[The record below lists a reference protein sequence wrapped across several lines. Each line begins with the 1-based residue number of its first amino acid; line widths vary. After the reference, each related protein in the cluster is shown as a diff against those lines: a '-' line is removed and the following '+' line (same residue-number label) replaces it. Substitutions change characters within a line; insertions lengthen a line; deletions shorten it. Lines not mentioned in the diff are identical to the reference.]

1 MAEASTFRT
10 IVPAVALLAVALI
23 LLPAITAEASC
34 STGNRVDHRDAEC
47 LSASWK
53 NRGVLKKS
61 PYHVRNMCPEYGKV
75 VAKVDLKSAM
85 DRTLHLNDG
94 SQRDGTTI
102 HRIRGISCC
111 SDIGELCNRSDV
123 VTDAGCVAQFNRVS
137 SAAWTCVDE
146 TASAAISGENYN
158 CTVTARCE
166 GRHDPVFHQYRTT
179 SITVPW
185 LDLGDVNNCY
195 GNLRRGPCTT
205 PQPDASWL
213 SVSDASAEEAE
224 GASLNFT
231 VTLSQALSEMVTVN
245 YRTSDGT
252 ARAGSDYRATSGWLY
267 FGPGQTEK
275 TVTVPVLDDELDEGS
290 ETLTLTVWNRSPQH
304 MSVADPTGTGTIF
317 NTDRMP
323 TAWIARFGRTVGE
336 QVLDAVDARMRAKPA
351 PGGEARL
358 AGQRI
363 GLGPPFEAGPGGD
376 ETSGR
381 ARTWEWE
388 VRAPRAARDPA
399 DRLNGGADPAPQG
412 FASRPRSP
420 GYGQMAAERD
430 LLPGSSFSLTAET
443 GGRGFVSI
451 WGRGAV
457 TRFSGRAP
465 ATAQA
470 GSDLPVDGEVASG
483 LLGADWTRG
492 RWTTGL
498 MVSHSL
504 GKGGYGSAGGPGSG
518 SGTDGTVTSTLTG
531 VWPWVRLALGERL
544 SVWGVAG
551 YGEGSLTLDP
561 GDAEGARTGAVR
573 TGLDLTMMAVGLRG
587 VLVQPPETGGI
598 ELAVRTDAMGVRT
611 RSAAVRGSSGN
622 LAAATAEVTRLRLGL
637 EGSRPFRLGDGSVLT
652 PSVEIGMRRDGGDA
666 ETGFGADIVAG
677 VAWSDPKRGLGAA
690 LRGRGLLTHEAKG
703 FQQRGLAGSFSWN
716 PVAGDRGPRLSLT
729 QTLGVPAQGVV
740 EAPLGRT
747 ALAGRPPNDPG
758 NAPRQR
764 RLEARF
770 GYGFAAFGDCF
781 TSTPEIAVGLSDA
794 GRDYSLGWRLA
805 RGPGSRSGAGG
816 GGPDGSALEL
826 AVEARRLE
834 STANRRMPPEHALGL
849 RVISRF

>member
-10 IVPAVALLAVALI
+10 IVPAVALLAVALM
-23 LLPAITAEASC
+23 LLPATTAEASC

-75 VAKVDLKSAM
+75 VAKVDLVSAM
-85 DRTLHLNDG
+85 DRTLHLDDG
-94 SQRDGTTI
+94 SQRDGSTI

-111 SDIGELCNRSDV
+111 SDTGELCNRSDV

-146 TASAAISGENYN
+146 TASAAISGENHN

-195 GNLRRGPCTT
+195 GDLRRGPCTT

-231 VTLSQALSEMVTVN
+231 VTLSQALSETVSVN

-304 MSVADPTGTGTIF
+304 MSVADPIGTGTIS

-323 TAWIARFGRTVGE
+323 TAWIARFGRTVAD
-336 QVLDAVDARMRAKPA
+336 QVLDAVDARMRANPA
-351 PGGEARL
+351 PGAELRL

-363 GLGPPFEAGPGGD
+363 GLGPLFGAGTGGD
-376 ETSGR
+376 AVSGED
-381 ARTWEWE
+381 RTLEPE
-388 VRAPRAARDPA
+388 F
-399 DRLNGGADPAPQG
+399 G
-412 FASRPRSP
+412 RPRSNGDPALRHVGPRP
-420 GYGQMAAERD
+420 GSPGFEQAEAGRV
-430 LLPGSSFSLTAET
+430 LLPGTSFSMTAET
-443 GGRGFVSI
+443 AGRGFVSI

-457 TRFSGRAP
+457 TRFSGREGDLALDGDV
-465 ATAQA
+465 AT
-470 GSDLPVDGEVASG
+470 G

-498 MVSHSL
+498 LVSHSL
-504 GKGGYGSAGGPGSG
+504 GDGSYRSTGA
-518 SGTDGTVTSTLTG
+518 DTVT
-531 VWPWVRLALGERL
+531 
-544 SVWGVAG
+544 
-551 YGEGSLTLDP
+551 
-561 GDAEGARTGAVR
+561 
-573 TGLDLTMMAVGLRG
+573 
-587 VLVQPPETGGI
+587 
-598 ELAVRTDAMGVRT
+598 
-611 RSAAVRGSSGN
+611 
-622 LAAATAEVTRLRLGL
+622 
-637 EGSRPFRLGDGSVLT
+637 
-652 PSVEIGMRRDGGDA
+652 RR
-666 ETGFGADIVAG
+666 
-677 VAWSDPKRGLGAA
+677 
-690 LRGRGLLTHEAKG
+690 
-703 FQQRGLAGSFSWN
+703 
-716 PVAGDRGPRLSLT
+716 
-729 QTLGVPAQGVV
+729 
-740 EAPLGRT
+740 
-747 ALAGRPPNDPG
+747 
-758 NAPRQR
+758 
-764 RLEARF
+764 
-770 GYGFAAFGDCF
+770 
-781 TSTPEIAVGLSDA
+781 
-794 GRDYSLGWRLA
+794 
-805 RGPGSRSGAGG
+805 
-816 GGPDGSALEL
+816 
-826 AVEARRLE
+826 
-834 STANRRMPPEHALGL
+834 
-849 RVISRF
+849 

>member
-1 MAEASTFRT
+1 MAEASTIRT
-10 IVPAVALLAVALI
+10 IVPAVALLAVASI
-23 LLPAITAEASC
+23 LLPASTAEASC
-34 STGNRVDHRDAEC
+34 STGNRVDHKDAEC

-75 VAKVDLKSAM
+75 VAKVDLVSAM
-85 DRTLHLNDG
+85 DRTLHLDDG

-111 SDIGELCNRSDV
+111 SDIGELCNRSDI

-304 MSVADPTGTGTIF
+304 MSVADPIGTGTIS

-336 QVLDAVDARMRAKPA
+336 QVLDAVDARMRANPA
-351 PGGEARL
+351 PGGELRL

-381 ARTWEWE
+381 APTWEWE
-388 VRAPRAARDPA
+388 VGAPRAARDPA
-399 DRLNGGADPAPQG
+399 DRLNGGADPARQG

-420 GYGQMAAERD
+420 GYGQTAAERD

-443 GGRGFVSI
+443 DGRGFVSI

-457 TRFSGRAP
+457 TRFSGREGDLALDGDV
-465 ATAQA
+465 AT
-470 GSDLPVDGEVASG
+470 G

-498 MVSHSL
+498 MVSHSV
-504 GKGGYGSAGGPGSG
+504 GKGGYGSADGPGSG
-518 SGTDGTVTSTLTG
+518 SGTGDTVTSTLTG

-544 SVWGVAG
+544 SVWGMAG

-561 GDAEGARTGAVR
+561 GDADGARTGAIR

-637 EGSRPFRLGDGSVLT
+637 EGSRPFRLADGSVLT
-652 PSVEIGMRRDGGDA
+652 PSAGIGVRRDGGDA
-666 ETGFGADIVAG
+666 ETGFGADIGAG
-677 VAWSDPKRGLGAA
+677 LAWADPKRGLGAA
-690 LRGRGLLTHEAKG
+690 LRGRALLTHEAKG
-703 FQQRGLAGSFSWN
+703 FRQRGLAGSFSWD
-716 PVAGDRGPRLSLT
+716 PVTGDRGPRLSLT

-740 EAPLGRT
+740 EAPFGRT

-758 NAPRQR
+758 NEPRQR

-770 GYGFAAFGDCF
+770 GYGFAAFGDRF

-816 GGPDGSALEL
+816 GEPDGSALEL

-834 STANRRMPPEHALGL
+834 STASRRMPPEHALGL

>member
-1 MAEASTFRT
+1 M
-10 IVPAVALLAVALI
+10 I
-23 LLPAITAEASC
+23 
-34 STGNRVDHRDAEC
+34 
-47 LSASWK
+47 
-53 NRGVLKKS
+53 
-61 PYHVRNMCPEYGKV
+61 
-75 VAKVDLKSAM
+75 
-85 DRTLHLNDG
+85 
-94 SQRDGTTI
+94 
-102 HRIRGISCC
+102 
-111 SDIGELCNRSDV
+111 
-123 VTDAGCVAQFNRVS
+123 
-137 SAAWTCVDE
+137 
-146 TASAAISGENYN
+146 
-158 CTVTARCE
+158 
-166 GRHDPVFHQYRTT
+166 PVFHQYRTT

-323 TAWIARFGRTVGE
+323 KAWIARFGRTVGE
-336 QVLDAVDARMRAKPA
+336 QVLDAVDTRMRAKPA

-363 GLGPPFEAGPGGD
+363 GPGPPFEAGPRGD
-376 ETSGR
+376 APSGEAGAQSATR
-381 ARTWEWE
+381 DLADWLK
-388 VRAPRAARDPA
+388 VGAAPTRQS
-399 DRLNGGADPAPQG
+399 LG
-412 FASRPRSP
+412 SRPRSP
-420 GYGQMAAERD
+420 GYGQTAAERD

-443 GGRGFVSI
+443 DGKGFVSI

-470 GSDLPVDGEVASG
+470 GDDLPVDGEVASA
-483 LLGADWTRG
+483 LLGADWMRG

-498 MVSHSL
+498 LVTHSL
-504 GKGGYGSAGGPGSG
+504 GEGGYRAAGGPGSG
-518 SGTDGTVTSTLTG
+518 SGTGGTVTSTLTG
-531 VWPWVRLALGERL
+531 VWPWMRHAVSARL

-561 GDAEGARTGAVR
+561 EDADGARTEAIR
-573 TGLDLTMMAVGLRG
+573 TGLDLTMAAFGLRG
-587 VLVQPPETGGI
+587 VLVKTPETGGI

-611 RSAAVRGSSGN
+611 RSAAVRGNSGN
-622 LAAATAEVTRLRLGL
+622 LAAAKAEVTRLRLGL
-637 EGSRPFRLGDGSVLT
+637 EGSRPFRLADGSVLT
-652 PSVEIGMRRDGGDA
+652 PSAGIGVRRDGGDA

-677 VAWSDPKRGLGAA
+677 LAWADPKRGLGAE
-690 LRGRGLLTHEAKG
+690 LRGRGLLTHESKG
-703 FQQRGLAGSFSWN
+703 FRQRGLAGSFSWN
-716 PVAGDRGPRLSLT
+716 PVTGDRGPRLSLT
-729 QTLGVPAQGVV
+729 QTLGVPGARRRRGSARAHGAGGVAAKRPRQR
-740 EAPLGRT
+740 APAAAVGGRGSATASRPSATASPRRRRSPSDCPMPGVTTAWAGGWRAAPDRGPGQAAGGRT
-747 ALAGRPPNDPG
+747 AARWSSPS
-758 NAPRQR
+758 R
-764 RLEARF
+764 R
-770 GYGFAAFGDCF
+770 G
-781 TSTPEIAVGLSDA
+781 
-794 GRDYSLGWRLA
+794 
-805 RGPGSRSGAGG
+805 GSRALLTGACRRSMHS
-816 GGPDGSALEL
+816 DSA
-826 AVEARRLE
+826 
-834 STANRRMPPEHALGL
+834 
-849 RVISRF
+849 

>member
-1 MAEASTFRT
+1 M
-10 IVPAVALLAVALI
+10 
-23 LLPAITAEASC
+23 LLPATTADASC
-34 STGNRVDHRDAEC
+34 GSGSRVNHRDAEC

-85 DRTLHLNDG
+85 DRTLHLDDG

-111 SDIGELCNRSDV
+111 SDIGELCNRSDI

-185 LDLGDVNNCY
+185 LDLRDVNNCY

-275 TVTVPVLDDELDEGS
+275 TVTVPALDDELDEGS

-323 TAWIARFGRTVGE
+323 KAWIARFGRTVAE
-336 QVLDAVDARMRAKPA
+336 QVLDAVETRMRAKPA

-363 GLGPPFEAGPGGD
+363 GPGPPFEAGPRGD
-376 ETSGR
+376 APSGE
-381 ARTWEWE
+381 AGAQSAT
-388 VRAPRAARDPA
+388 RDLA
-399 DRLNGGADPAPQG
+399 DWLKVGADPTREG
-412 FASRPRSP
+412 LGSRPRSP
-420 GYGQMAAERD
+420 A
-430 LLPGSSFSLTAET
+430 LL
-443 GGRGFVSI
+443 
-451 WGRGAV
+451 
-457 TRFSGRAP
+457 
-465 ATAQA
+465 
-470 GSDLPVDGEVASG
+470 
-483 LLGADWTRG
+483 
-492 RWTTGL
+492 
-498 MVSHSL
+498 H
-504 GKGGYGSAGGPGSG
+504 GSG
-518 SGTDGTVTSTLTG
+518 V
-531 VWPWVRLALGERL
+531 
-544 SVWGVAG
+544 
-551 YGEGSLTLDP
+551 
-561 GDAEGARTGAVR
+561 
-573 TGLDLTMMAVGLRG
+573 
-587 VLVQPPETGGI
+587 
-598 ELAVRTDAMGVRT
+598 
-611 RSAAVRGSSGN
+611 
-622 LAAATAEVTRLRLGL
+622 
-637 EGSRPFRLGDGSVLT
+637 
-652 PSVEIGMRRDGGDA
+652 
-666 ETGFGADIVAG
+666 
-677 VAWSDPKRGLGAA
+677 K
-690 LRGRGLLTHEAKG
+690 
-703 FQQRGLAGSFSWN
+703 
-716 PVAGDRGPRLSLT
+716 
-729 QTLGVPAQGVV
+729 
-740 EAPLGRT
+740 
-747 ALAGRPPNDPG
+747 
-758 NAPRQR
+758 
-764 RLEARF
+764 
-770 GYGFAAFGDCF
+770 C
-781 TSTPEIAVGLSDA
+781 
-794 GRDYSLGWRLA
+794 
-805 RGPGSRSGAGG
+805 
-816 GGPDGSALEL
+816 
-826 AVEARRLE
+826 
-834 STANRRMPPEHALGL
+834 
-849 RVISRF
+849 

>member
-10 IVPAVALLAVALI
+10 GVLAVALLAAALM
-23 LLPAITAEASC
+23 LLPATTAEASC

-61 PYHVRNMCPEYGKV
+61 PYHVQNMCPEYGKV

-85 DRTLHLNDG
+85 DRTLHLDDG

-111 SDIGELCNRSDV
+111 SDIGELCNRSDI

-213 SVSDASAEEAE
+213 SASDASAEEAE

-323 TAWIARFGRTVGE
+323 KAWIARFGRTVAE
-336 QVLDAVDARMRAKPA
+336 QVLDAVDARMRAKRV

-358 AGQRI
+358 AGRRI
-363 GLGPPFEAGPGGD
+363 GLGPLFGAGSGGD
-376 ETSGR
+376 AVSGR

-388 VRAPRAARDPA
+388 SVAPSAARDLA
-399 DRLNGGADPAPQG
+399 DRLNGGADPARQG
-412 FASRPRSP
+412 LGSRPRSP
-420 GYGQMAAERD
+420 GYGQTAAERD

-443 GGRGFVSI
+443 DGKGFVSI
-451 WGRGAV
+451 WGRGAM
-457 TRFSGRAP
+457 TRFSGREPAP
-465 ATAQA
+465 AQT
-470 GSDLPVDGEVASG
+470 GGDLSVDGEVASG

-498 MVSHSL
+498 LVTHSL
-504 GKGGYGSAGGPGSG
+504 GEGGYRAAGGPGSG
-518 SGTDGTVTSTLTG
+518 SGTGGTVTSTLTG
-531 VWPWVRLALGERL
+531 VWPWVRHAVSARL

-561 GDAEGARTGAVR
+561 EDADGARTEAIR
-573 TGLDLTMMAVGLRG
+573 TGLDLTIAAFGLRG
-587 VLVQPPETGGI
+587 VLVKTPETGGI
-598 ELAVRTDAMGVRT
+598 ELAVRTDAKGVRI

-622 LAAATAEVTRLRLGL
+622 LAAVTAETTRLRLGL
-637 EGSRPFRLGDGSVLT
+637 EGSWPVRLADGSMLT

-666 ETGFGADIVAG
+666 ETGFGADIGAG
-677 VAWSDPKRGLGAA
+677 LAWADPKRGLGAE
-690 LRGRGLLTHEAKG
+690 LHGRGLLTHESKG
-703 FQQRGLAGSFSWN
+703 FRQRGLAGSFSWD
-716 PVAGDRGPRLSLT
+716 PVAGDRGPRLRLT
-729 QTLGVPAQGVV
+729 QTLGVSAHGSANAPAGH
-740 EAPLGRT
+740 T
-747 ALAGRPPNDPG
+747 TLAGLAANDPG
-758 NAPRQR
+758 LGSGAGGDELRQR

-770 GYGFAAFGDCF
+770 SYGFAAFDGRF
-781 TSTPEIAVGLSDA
+781 TSTPEIAVGLSNA

-805 RGPGSRSGAGG
+805 RGG

-826 AVEARRLE
+826 AVEARRRE

>member
-10 IVPAVALLAVALI
+10 IVPAGALLAAALM
-23 LLPAITAEASC
+23 LLPATAAAGSC
-34 STGNRVDHRDAEC
+34 SPGDRVDHKDAEC
-47 LSASWK
+47 LSASWN

-75 VAKVDLKSAM
+75 VAKVDLVSAM
-85 DRTLHLNDG
+85 DRTLHLDDG
-94 SQRDGTTI
+94 SQRDGSTT

-111 SDIGELCNRSDV
+111 SDTGELCNRSDV

-304 MSVADPTGTGTIF
+304 MSVADPIGTGTIS

-336 QVLDAVDARMRAKPA
+336 QVLDAVDARMRANPA

-381 ARTWEWE
+381 SRTWEWE
-388 VRAPRAARDPA
+388 VGAPRAARDPA
-399 DRLNGGADPAPQG
+399 DRQNGGADPARQS

-420 GYGQMAAERD
+420 GYGQTAAERD

-443 GGRGFVSI
+443 DGRGFVSI

-457 TRFSGRAP
+457 TRFSGREGDLALDGDV
-465 ATAQA
+465 AT
-470 GSDLPVDGEVASG
+470 G

-498 MVSHSL
+498 MVSHSV
-504 GKGGYGSAGGPGSG
+504 GKGGYGSADGPGSG
-518 SGTDGTVTSTLTG
+518 SGTGDTVTSTLTG
-531 VWPWVRLALGERL
+531 VWPWVGLALGERL
-544 SVWGVAG
+544 SVWGMAG

-561 GDAEGARTGAVR
+561 GDADGARTGAIR
-573 TGLDLTMMAVGLRG
+573 TGQDLTMMAVGLRG
-587 VLVQPPETGGI
+587 VVVQAPETGGI
-598 ELAVRTDAMGVRT
+598 ELAVTTDAMGVRT
-611 RSAAVRGSSGN
+611 RSAAVGGGSGN
-622 LAAATAEVTRLRLGL
+622 LAAATAEVMRLRLGL
-637 EGSRPFRLGDGSVLT
+637 EGSRPFRLADGSVLT

-690 LRGRGLLTHEAKG
+690 LRGRALLTHEAKG
-703 FQQRGLAGSFSWN
+703 FRQRGLAGSFSWD
-716 PVAGDRGPRLSLT
+716 PVTGDRGPRLSLT

-740 EAPLGRT
+740 EAPFGRT

-758 NAPRQR
+758 NEPRQR

-770 GYGFAAFGDCF
+770 GYGFAAFGDRF

-816 GGPDGSALEL
+816 GEPDGSALEL

-834 STANRRMPPEHALGL
+834 STASRRMPPEHALGL

>member
-10 IVPAVALLAVALI
+10 IVPAAALLAAALM
-23 LLPAITAEASC
+23 LLPATTAAGSC
-34 STGNRVDHRDAEC
+34 SPGDRVNHRDAEC

-85 DRTLHLNDG
+85 DRTLHLDDG
-94 SQRDGTTI
+94 SRRDGSTI

-111 SDIGELCNRSDV
+111 SDTGALCNRSDV
-123 VTDAGCVAQFNRVS
+123 VTDAGCLARFKQVS
-137 SAAWTCVDE
+137 PASWTCARPRAV
-146 TASAAISGENYN
+146 AGISGENYN
-158 CTVTARCE
+158 CTISAECWMSNPPPE
-166 GRHDPVFHQYRTT
+166 YYPYRPTR
-179 SITVPW
+179 ITVPW
-185 LDLGDVNNCY
+185 LDLGDVRNC
-195 GNLRRGPCTT
+195 RGRLTSWPCGGTRT
-205 PQPDASWL
+205 AAPAVSVADART
-213 SVSDASAEEAE
+213 EEAR
-224 GASLNFT
+224 GASLEFA
-231 VTLSQALSEMVTVN
+231 VTLSRALSETVTVR
-245 YRTSDGT
+245 YATSDGT
-252 ARAGSDYRATSGWLY
+252 ARAGSDYRATSGTLT
-267 FGPGQTEK
+267 FRPGQTEK
-275 TVTVPVLDDELDEGS
+275 TVSVPVLDDEQDEGS
-290 ETLTLTVWNRSPQH
+290 ETLTLTVRNLSPLQ
-304 MSVADPTGTGTIF
+304 MSVADPTATGTIA

-323 TAWIARFGRTVGE
+323 TAWIARFGSTVAE
-336 QVLDAVDARMRAKPA
+336 QVLDAVDARMRAGPA
-351 PGGEARL
+351 PGVEARL

-363 GLGPPFEAGPGGD
+363 GLGPLSGAGPGGD
-376 ETSGR
+376 
-381 ARTWEWE
+381 
-388 VRAPRAARDPA
+388 AAS
-399 DRLNGGADPAPQG
+399 GGAGVQSATRDLADWLEVGAGPTRQG
-412 FASRPRSP
+412 PGSRPRSP
-420 GYGQMAAERD
+420 GYGQTAAERD

-443 GGRGFVSI
+443 DGKGFVSI

-457 TRFSGRAP
+457 TRFSGREAAP
-465 ATAQA
+465 SKT
-470 GSDLPVDGEVASG
+470 GGDLPVDGEVASG

-498 MVSHSL
+498 LVSHSL
-504 GKGGYGSAGGPGSG
+504 GEGGYGSAGGPGSG
-518 SGTDGTVTSTLTG
+518 SRTGGTVTSTLTG
-531 VWPWVRLALGERL
+531 VWPWVRLALGGRL

-561 GDAEGARTGAVR
+561 GDADGARAGAIR
-573 TGLDLTMMAVGLRG
+573 TGLDLAMMAVGLRG
-587 VLVQPPETGGI
+587 VLVQPPETGGF

-611 RSAAVRGSSGN
+611 RSAAVGGGSGN
-622 LAAATAEVTRLRLGL
+622 LAAATAETTRLRLGL
-637 EGSRPFRLGDGSVLT
+637 EGSRPFRLADGSMLT
-652 PSVEIGMRRDGGDA
+652 PSAGIGVRRDGGDA

-677 VAWSDPKRGLGAA
+677 VAWSDPKRGLGAE
-690 LRGRGLLTHEAKG
+690 LRGRALLTHEAKG
-703 FQQRGLAGSFSWN
+703 FRRRGLAGSFSWH
-716 PVAGDRGPRLSLT
+716 PVTGDRGPRLSLT

-747 ALAGRPPNDPG
+747 ALAGQPPDDPG

-770 GYGFAAFGDCF
+770 GYGFAAFGDRF

-816 GGPDGSALEL
+816 GGADGSALEL

-834 STANRRMPPEHALGL
+834 STPDRRMPPEHALGL

>member
-23 LLPAITAEASC
+23 LLPASTAEASC
-34 STGNRVDHRDAEC
+34 STGNRVNHRDAEC

-85 DRTLHLNDG
+85 DRTLHLDDG

-111 SDIGELCNRSDV
+111 SDIGELCNRSDI
-123 VTDAGCVAQFNRVS
+123 VTNAGCVAQFNRVS
-137 SAAWTCVDE
+137 SAAWTCINE

-166 GRHDPVFHQYRTT
+166 VRYDPIFPQYKTT

-185 LDLGDVNNCY
+185 LDLGDVSNCEGY
-195 GNLRRGPCTT
+195 LRRGPCTP

-231 VTLSQALSEMVTVN
+231 VTLSQALLDMVIVN
-245 YRTSDGT
+245 YATSDGT
-252 ARAGSDYRATSGWLY
+252 ARAGSDYRETSGLLM
-267 FGPGQTEK
+267 FSPGQTEK
-275 TVTVPVLDDELDEGS
+275 TISVRVLDDELDEGS
-290 ETLTLTVWNRSPQH
+290 ETLTMTVWNWSPQY
-304 MSVADPTGTGTIF
+304 MSVADPIGTGTIF

-336 QVLDAVDARMRAKPA
+336 QVLDAVDARMRARPA

-376 ETSGR
+376 AASGE
-381 ARTWEWE
+381 AGAQSAT
-388 VRAPRAARDPA
+388 RDLA
-399 DRLNGGADPAPQG
+399 DWLKVGADPTRQSLG
-412 FASRPRSP
+412 SRPRSP
-420 GYGQMAAERD
+420 GYGQTAAERD

-443 GGRGFVSI
+443 DGKGFVSI

-457 TRFSGRAP
+457 TRFSGRKPAP
-465 ATAQA
+465 AQA
-470 GSDLPVDGEVASG
+470 GGDLSVDGEVASG

-498 MVSHSL
+498 LVTHSL
-504 GKGGYGSAGGPGSG
+504 GEGGYRAAGGPGSG
-518 SGTDGTVTSTLTG
+518 SGTGGTVTSTLTG
-531 VWPWVRLALGERL
+531 VWPWVRHAVSARL

-561 GDAEGARTGAVR
+561 EEADGARTEAIR
-573 TGLDLTMMAVGLRG
+573 TGLDLTMAAFGLRG

-598 ELAVRTDAMGVRT
+598 ELAVRTDAMGVRI
-611 RSAAVRGSSGN
+611 RSAAVRGNSGN
-622 LAAATAEVTRLRLGL
+622 LATATAEVTRLRLGL
-637 EGSRPFRLGDGSVLT
+637 ESSRPFRLADGSVLT
-652 PSVEIGMRRDGGDA
+652 PSVEIGMRRNGGDA
-666 ETGFGADIVAG
+666 ETGFGADIGAG
-677 VAWSDPKRGLGAA
+677 VAWSDPKRGLGAE
-690 LRGRGLLTHEAKG
+690 LRGRGLLTHESKG
-703 FQQRGLAGSFSWN
+703 FRQRGLAGSFSWD
-716 PVAGDRGPRLSLT
+716 PVTGDRGPRLSLT

-764 RLEARF
+764 RLETRF
-770 GYGFAAFGDCF
+770 GYGFAAFGDRF
-781 TSTPEIAVGLSDA
+781 TSTPEIAIGLSDA

-805 RGPGSRSGAGG
+805 RGG

-826 AVEARRLE
+826 AVEARRRE

-849 RVISRF
+849 RVLSRF